1 MQNIRTMLWN
11 IKHIQLLKCF
21 IFILHFMLY
30 ETFSDVLNLLDYFR
44 GNLCSGLCCT
54 CHFDVLLRF
63 SCNVRAIITIIVIN
77 VKRSLQFSG
86 ADLTSPEQSSQKLY
100 EDCNWL
106 LDICFIRGKVQ
117 FQWKKRYLKEKNFFC
132 NIFCVDGF

>member
-1 MQNIRTMLWN
+1 
-11 IKHIQLLKCF
+11 
-21 IFILHFMLY
+21 MLY

-77 VKRSLQFSG
+77 VKSLV
-86 ADLTSPEQSSQKLY
+86 
-100 EDCNWL
+100 
-106 LDICFIRGKVQ
+106 VQ
-117 FQWKKRYLKEKNFFC
+117 TWRPQNNPVKSYMKTVIDF
-132 NIFCVDGF
+132 